1 MSCVFCI
8 NMLPTCSRQSSSRMI
23 TLSEDTFFWFLG
35 SGFMCGDRLISTW
48 EIISVVFVGL
58 SSSAHN
64 RSIVVERFL
73 VRSSGTLL
81 YDNDPFH
88 IFSIDFWSP
97 FVNSF
102 SPEFSSSS
110 CCSFAF
116 SSSAICSNFFFCCFS
131 REISV
136 FWYSIVLSNEATCS
150 S

>member
-81 YDNDPFH
+81 YDNDPCLYNIYIIVQEVGFYL
-88 IFSIDFWSP
+88 
-97 FVNSF
+97 
-102 SPEFSSSS
+102 
-110 CCSFAF
+110 
-116 SSSAICSNFFFCCFS
+116 
-131 REISV
+131 
-136 FWYSIVLSNEATCS
+136 FWY
-150 S
+150 